1 MMPRKRQLL
10 PEIRGKTGV
19 PKNAVSDYNQR
30 SIFRLS
36 RVKDDARMSQ
46 FVSQT
51 TAEKSG
57 EKKPPR
63 ILIVR
68 LTAIGDVIH
77 GIPVACA
84 LRAAM
89 PNAFLGWI
97 AEGTAGDV
105 LENHPALDVL
115 VRVPRRWWKSPR
127 EVWRMRRRLRELHFD
142 IALDLQCLTKSAATA
157 WISGIPRRI
166 GRAGE
171 DGRELSR
178 FFNNELVL
186 ASGTHVI
193 EHYLSML
200 RVLGIAPPDVR
211 FNLPERPCDLQFADR
226 FLREHALAGRR
237 FAVLN
242 PAAGWP
248 SKMWPAERYGELANY
263 LHTKHNLASIAAW
276 GVPSERPM
284 AETIV
289 ATSGGHAALAPPT
302 SMLEF
307 GALCRRAALFV
318 GSDTGPMHL
327 AAAVGT
333 PTISMHG
340 PSRADWCG
348 AYGRDNLRMQ
358 VRYEAGS
365 SLERRRADDSA
376 MRAITVDMVKHAC
389 DQLLGLHAARKCG

>member
-1 MMPRKRQLL
+1 
-10 PEIRGKTGV
+10 
-19 PKNAVSDYNQR
+19 
-30 SIFRLS
+30 
-36 RVKDDARMSQ
+36 MSQ
-46 FVSQT
+46 FVSL
-51 TAEKSG
+51 APADEPG
-57 EKKPPR
+57 EKKSPR

-68 LTAIGDVIH
+68 MTAIGDVIH

-84 LRAAM
+84 LREAL
-89 PNAFLGWI
+89 PHSFLGWI
-97 AEGTAGDV
+97 AEGTAGDI
-105 LENHPALDVL
+105 LEDHPALDVL

-127 EVWRMRRRLRELHFD
+127 EVWQMRRRLRDLRFD
-142 IALDLQCLTKSAATA
+142 IAFDLQCLTKSAATA
-157 WISGIPRRI
+157 WLSGAQRRI
-166 GRAGE
+166 GRSGV

-193 EHYLSML
+193 EQYLSML
-200 RVLGIAPPDVR
+200 RVLGISSPALH
-211 FNLPERPCDLQFADR
+211 FNLPERPRDLQVVDQ
-226 FLREHALAGRR
+226 FLRESSLAGRR

-248 SKMWPAERYGELANY
+248 SKMWPAERYGELARY
-263 LHTKHNLASIAAW
+263 LHDKHNLASVAAW
-276 GVPSERPM
+276 GVTNERPM

-289 ATSGGHAALAPPT
+289 ATSGGHAVLAPPT

-348 AYGRDNLRMQ
+348 AYGPNNLRMQ

-376 MRAITVDMVKHAC
+376 MRAITVEMVKHAC
-389 DQLLGLHAARKCG
+389 DQLLSLHSARKCG